1 MQRLVWQN
9 SIGNE
14 IDLTTNPYG
23 ITEWEGFAN
32 TSLNIQS
39 QQVPFQDGG
48 VFLDA
53 LIEQREL
60 SVTLAMNDGGNLE
73 ARYRMRRELVHALNP
88 KLGEGYL
95 IYTNDF
101 ISKRIK
107 CVPQIPLFE
116 THNSNDSGTPKASLA
131 WTACEPYWEDLEET
145 IVTFGGFSGAEYS
158 RTITNNGDV
167 PAGLEIEF
175 KCDSGEYEKPFI
187 NNITQAKR
195 IQFNGMID
203 SKTPLIINTN
213 VGNKTVT
220 KKEINIDEFYENDIQ
235 NVIFNDYYN
244 KYFGSRQIFDE
255 QLDKWITNIY
265 RSDDLSSWEL
275 VTTIEEYD
283 VNFTVY
289 KNILIV
295 VINDDENPPAKV
307 MISTDFENWF
317 EREINYSI
325 ESEIEKIYC
334 FETRQDSVTYY
345 HIGIYTGSIYFGHFR
360 FNNDNILFNSTFTLL
375 GAIGGIAINTI
386 TNEVYSCGDGNSY
399 KLQIN
404 INSNTYSWQTL
415 AENVVNIES
424 YNKIKYIPERDMLVW
439 FGNNYGMVD
448 YSFDGIHWTRNN
460 LETIRNMSDI
470 IFEPELNKFIVF
482 AGQQKLGVTEDFD
495 VYDVYSTEG
504 YSVGI
509 VLQKKDG
516 KYYTTAYRI
525 SPFGAGFLI
534 IDVLLGKNVI
544 SEISS
549 DSDLNLSLNVG
560 DNFIQVRRDIIT
572 SITYRQ
578 KYIGV

>member
-1 MQRLVWQN
+1 MQKLVWQN

-60 SVTLAMNDGGNLE
+60 TVTLAMNDGGNLE
-73 ARYRMRRELVHALNP
+73 ERYRMRRELVHALNP

-95 IYTNDF
+95 IYTNNF

-145 IVTFGGFSGAEYS
+145 VITFGGFSGAEYA

-187 NNITQAKR
+187 NNLAQAKR
-195 IQFNGMID
+195 IQYNGIID

-213 VGNKTVT
+213 VGKKSVI
-220 KKEINIDEFYENDIQ
+220 KKEINIEEFYENDMQ

-244 KYFGSRQIFDE
+244 KYFGSQEVFDE
-255 QLDKWITNIY
+255 QLDKWVTNIY

-275 VTTIEEYD
+275 VTTIEEGGA
-283 VNFTVY
+283 NFTVY

-295 VINDDENPPAKV
+295 VIGNENLPAKV

-325 ESEIEKIYC
+325 DVEIEKIYC
-334 FETRQDSVTYY
+334 FETRQNSVTYY
-345 HIGIYTGSIYFGHFR
+345 HIGIYTNDVYLGHFH
-360 FNNDNILFNSTFTLL
+360 FNNNNILFNSTFTLL
-375 GAIGGIAINTI
+375 GASGGIAINTI
-386 TNEVYSCGDGNSY
+386 TNDVYTCGNGNSY

-404 INSNTYSWQTL
+404 INSNTYTWQTL
-415 AENVVNIES
+415 AEDVVNIES
-424 YNKIKYIPERDMLVW
+424 YNKIKYIPERDMLIW

-448 YSFDGIHWTRNN
+448 YSFDGTHWTSNDV
-460 LETIRNMSDI
+460 ETMRNMTDI

-482 AGQQKLGVTEDFD
+482 AGEQKLGVTEDFN
-495 VYDVYSTEG
+495 VYDVYTTEG

-516 KYYTTAYRI
+516 KYYTTAYRV
-525 SPFGAGFLI
+525 SPYGAGFLI

-544 SEISS
+544 SELSS